1 MNTNSTPLKRVLF
14 LDDSAKFLEKIRTK
28 MPEWSGARWE
38 ISTSSDTTEAF
49 QILDTQHLDLIVV
62 DDLRQS
68 GMDGFQVLKL
78 VHQKHP
84 HIRKAML
91 SSTLDESLRENSL
104 KSGADMYLVKPK
116 RSNGFRAIFHSLDQ
130 LFSLS
135 QEGFRGLL
143 RKVSLTDLVQ
153 LECLN
158 ARSSVLEISTDAR
171 RGEIFI
177 QHGRIIHAQA
187 GSKTGVEAFV
197 RLMQVPGGD
206 FHIKAFREPLIRTI
220 EISSDRLLLEAS
232 HAVDNNNQQSPNLEN
247 LQDANTSWFRKCSG
261 PVSSPLFTD
270 IPSSELNRDAL
281 IFNPATESATQ
292 HSHPTQCVAEYGAAG
307 VTPAFHLNTSSLQ
320 AILSVTDS
328 LIANRANMDMK
339 ILDMAILKEELN
351 GCKSRLTETI
361 ILLKSPAGDSQHHI
375 NTLNEISDD
384 TAGIVSQLDGFFAA
398 YTEESSQFN
407 EMTTQLQDE
416 VATLHN
422 TFSVH

>member
-1 MNTNSTPLKRVLF
+1 MNNNPTPLKRVLF

-28 MPEWSGARWE
+28 MPAWSSARWE
-38 ISTSSDTTEAF
+38 IITSFDTAEAF

-116 RSNGFRAIFHSLDQ
+116 RSNGFGAVFHSLDQ

-135 QEGFRGLL
+135 QDGFRGLL
-143 RKVSLTDLVQ
+143 RKVSLTDLIQ

-158 ARSSVLEISTDAR
+158 ARSSVLEITTDSR
-171 RGEIFI
+171 HGEVFI

-187 GSKTGVEAFV
+187 GSKSGVEAFI

-206 FHIKAFREPLIRTI
+206 FHIKAFREPPIRSI
-220 EISSDRLLLEAS
+220 EVSSDRLLLEAS
-232 HAVDNNNQQSPNLEN
+232 HAVDNNNHQPLDVDMAQNS
-247 LQDANTSWFRKCSG
+247 NTTWFRKSSG
-261 PVSSPLFTD
+261 SPNAPLIAGLSLSD
-270 IPSSELNRDAL
+270 SNRDAL
-281 IFNPATESATQ
+281 LLNPATESGTQ
-292 HSHPTQCVAEYGAAG
+292 HADAYGVAGM
-307 VTPAFHLNTSSLQ
+307 TPSFHLNTSNLQ
-320 AILSVTDS
+320 SIFRLTDN
-328 LIANRANMDMK
+328 LIASRANMDMK

-351 GCKSRLTETI
+351 GCKSRLVETI
-361 ILLKSPAGDSQHHI
+361 LLLKEAPLDSQPQLK
-375 NTLNEISDD
+375 TLNEISDD
-384 TAGIVSQLDGFFAA
+384 AARIVTELDGFFAT
-398 YTEESSQFN
+398 YTDESSQFN
-407 EMTTQLQDE
+407 ETTTQLQDE

-422 TFSVH
+422 TFSIQ